1 MNTPNL
7 ELMRQARA
15 SLSGKWGTAV
25 LIFFLYL
32 IVVVIG
38 QTIPLLGQVAM
49 IVLSGPFAL
58 GMAIVALTI
67 SKEEE
72 PKVDQLFSGFSHFL
86 TAFLAYLLTTVFTL
100 LWMLLLIVPGIIAAL
115 SYSMTFFIIAEDP
128 SMSAM
133 DAIDKSKKMMDG
145 YKWKYFRLCLRFVGW
160 CLLCILTLGIGFLW
174 LAPWMQ
180 VTGAK
185 FYEEVKAN
193 YEAQQGATV

>member
-32 IVVVIG
+32 IVAIIA
-38 QTIPLLGQVAM
+38 QTVPLLGQVAM

-72 PKVDQLFSGFSHFL
+72 PKVDQLFSGFSNFL
-86 TAFLAYLLTTVFTL
+86 TAFLAYLLTTIFTL

-115 SYSMTFFIIAEDP
+115 SYSMTYFIIAENP
-128 SMSAM
+128 SISAM

-145 YKWKYFRLCLRFVGW
+145 FKWKYFRLCLRFVGW
-160 CLLCILTLGIGFLW
+160 ALLCVLTLGIGFLW
-174 LAPWMQ
+174 LFPWIQ
-180 VTGAK
+180 VSGAK

-193 YEAQQGATV
+193 YEAQQGAMV